1 MAFQESAQK
10 LAPIETQENEGLESK
25 ISYKKSYTILLI
37 IILGLGHVLDEYSSL
52 APGMVRSSIIDEF
65 FVSIGWMN
73 QDQALQFMNLLG
85 MSSVLIMLGATLFK
99 SLQDRIGRRI
109 IFIIS
114 LIGMTL
120 GTVVMVL
127 ARGYW
132 TFFIGQ
138 VISMFFI
145 FNDMQYIYIQEET
158 PARKRAQYFS
168 YAKILGL
175 SALLLVPLVR
185 NFTVVEGSENWRPVL
200 YPPIIIGLVTI
211 ALSIFFLKE
220 TRAYQIMK
228 AEREAHHRGLGSE
241 PKELSL
247 KQAFQA
253 LRTMPTWPQVKW
265 LTVIAMVFYVFAF
278 LNQGYGEV
286 FMDQAGVSLSNRNIV
301 LAVSTT
307 FVGVS
312 YFVNGI
318 ITDKIGRKPSLIIN
332 ALAVVVLVVV
342 EYFAMWA
349 APGHNLQI
357 ILLIVA
363 GISQGYRI
371 GAFWNI
377 TDVQRMMIFENT
389 PTHLRGSVLAITG
402 IIMMAVF
409 IPLPLLVNV
418 LIGLFPGNIQMVL
431 ILVGIPV
438 NFIAAIL
445 SAWKL
450 KETVQ
455 VDITTIKG

>member
-1 MAFQESAQK
+1 MAVQESIQR
-10 LAPIETQENEGLESK
+10 PTSINSEEQNGLTSK
-25 ISYKKSYTILLI
+25 IKYKKGYIILLI
-37 IILGLGHVLDEYSSL
+37 VILGLGHVLDEYSSL

-65 FVSIGWMN
+65 FVSIGWMD

-114 LIGMTL
+114 LFGMTL

-127 ARGYW
+127 AQGYW
-132 TFFIGQ
+132 IFFIGQ

-158 PARKRAQYFS
+158 PARKRAQFFS

-185 NFTVVEGSENWRPVL
+185 SFTVVEGSENWRPVL
-200 YPPIIIGLVTI
+200 YPPIIIGLIVI
-211 ALSIFFLKE
+211 LLSIFFLKE

-228 AEREAHHRGLGSE
+228 AERVAHPGLDAE
-241 PKELSL
+241 QENLSL
-247 KQAFQA
+247 KKAFQA
-253 LRTMPTWPQVKW
+253 LRKMPSWPQIKW
-265 LTVIAMVFYVFAF
+265 LTLIALVFYIFAF
-278 LNQGYGEV
+278 LNQGYGEI
-286 FMDQAGVSLSNRNIV
+286 FMDQAGVSLADRNIV
-301 LAVSTT
+301 LAISTT

-312 YFVNGI
+312 YFINGI
-318 ITDKIGRKPSLIIN
+318 ITDKIGRKTSLIFN

-349 APGHNLQI
+349 APEHDLKI
-357 ILLIVA
+357 FLLVVA
-363 GISQGYRI
+363 GMSQGYRI

-389 PTHLRGSVLAITG
+389 PTYLRGSVLAITG
-402 IIMMAVF
+402 ILMMAIF

-418 LIGLFPGNIQMVL
+418 LIGIYPGNIQMVL
-431 ILVGIPV
+431 MLVGIPV
-438 NFIAAIL
+438 NLIAAIL

-450 KETVQ
+450 KETVH
-455 VDITTIKG
+455 VDITAIEG